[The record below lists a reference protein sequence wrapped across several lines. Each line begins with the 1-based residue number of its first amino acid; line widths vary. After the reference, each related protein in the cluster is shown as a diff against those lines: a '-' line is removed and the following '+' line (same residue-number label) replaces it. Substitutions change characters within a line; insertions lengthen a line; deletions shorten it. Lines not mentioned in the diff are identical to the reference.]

1 MSNKKKKS
9 SGAGSKKAVPV
20 EVSRVALIKRKILI
34 GVRWSAWI
42 TLLSVIITQM
52 AEKPLED
59 KVALSMFVIAGL
71 LYAISMVLERK
82 YKW

>member
-1 MSNKKKKS
+1 MSNKKKK
-9 SGAGSKKAVPV
+9 GTVAKKQPAPTPV
-20 EVSRVALIKRKILI
+20 HPIKRKILMA
-34 GVRWSAWI
+34 VRWSAWI
-42 TLLSVIITQM
+42 TLLSVIITQV
-52 AEKPLED
+52 AEQPLDD

>member
-9 SGAGSKKAVPV
+9 TDKKQVAPAPAGNT
-20 EVSRVALIKRKILI
+20 ALIKRKILI

-42 TLLSVIITQM
+42 TLLSVIVTQM
-52 AEKPLED
+52 AEQPLED

-71 LYAISMVLERK
+71 LYAISMVLEKK

>member
-9 SGAGSKKAVPV
+9 TGAKKQPVPAPV
-20 EVSRVALIKRKILI
+20 HPIKRKILMA
-34 GVRWSAWI
+34 VRWSAWI
-42 TLLSVIITQM
+42 TLLSVIITQV
-52 AEKPLED
+52 AEQPLED

>member
-9 SGAGSKKAVPV
+9 TGKKQVAPAPAGNA
-20 EVSRVALIKRKILI
+20 ALIKRKILI

-42 TLLSVIITQM
+42 TLLSVIVTQM
-52 AEKPLED
+52 AEQPLED

-71 LYAISMVLERK
+71 LYAISMVLEKK